1 MFFSALFIP
10 SLKERTSFPSPFIS
24 SEIFF
29 LPPKNSGTIKAMSST
44 SYVPIPP
51 INNNLVIAIL
61 ILGLHP
67 PTHGCSYHLRGS
79 TVCRCAS
86 GFRDRRS
93 SDTLFSIELP
103 SDVAK
108 GITVLPLR
116 SWLSMN
122 VFTMVG
128 ARDGIADE
136 YTS

>member
-1 MFFSALFIP
+1 MSLRPPQSGTSGHTLLGEYILDVLFYLIHP
-10 SLKERTSFPSPFIS
+10 ILERTYIF
-24 SEIFF
+24 SESLHQFWDFF

-44 SYVPIPP
+44 SYIPIPP

-93 SDTLFSIELP
+93 SMQTRCFLSNFHRMWRKVS
-103 SDVAK
+103 
-108 GITVLPLR
+108 R
-116 SWLSMN
+116 SCP
-122 VFTMVG
+122 
-128 ARDGIADE
+128 
-136 YTS
+136 